1 MTTGLPSPHPTGAVG
16 EAYLV
21 EPAAAPR
28 EELRTRLTVPLQE
41 SSMTTVIDIETRSGQ
56 HCETTALGVLLRHQ
70 ALDLPEPMLFGLGSG
85 LSFVYWDSKAM
96 GFPFLGGRVKPLD
109 LTRNLATGLGL
120 ELSVQETTSPRRAW
134 ENVVAP
140 IDAGHPV
147 GLQLDSYYLDY
158 FGSKVHFGGHVVA
171 MYGYDDRDAYLVDTD
186 QQGGTVSTSRA
197 SLAQAR
203 AARGPMTA
211 KHRSFTLT
219 AARNPLSPRSRIIPA
234 IAACADAF
242 LNPPIA
248 NLGHRGIEKAG
259 KLVRTWLERTDHP
272 QRDLPQA
279 ALLMEKAGTGGA
291 LFRNFYRDFL
301 AECAQ
306 TLDSRHLRTGHGL
319 YTEAATLWTEVAALI
334 TRAGVSGNAQ
344 CLVQAG
350 TILCDLSRIEREAMQ
365 ALSRLGNQAPNA
377 IQP

>member
-1 MTTGLPSPHPTGAVG
+1 MA
-16 EAYLV
+16 
-21 EPAAAPR
+21 
-28 EELRTRLTVPLQE
+28 
-41 SSMTTVIDIETRSGQ
+41 TVIEIDTRGTQ

-70 ALDLPEPMLFGLGSG
+70 GLELSEPMLFGLGSG
-85 LSFVYWDSKAM
+85 LSFIYWDSKNM
-96 GFPFLGGRVKPLD
+96 GFPFLGGRVKPFD
-109 LTRNLATGLGL
+109 LTRNLATRLGL
-120 ELSVQETTSPRRAW
+120 ELLVQETTSPRRAW

-140 IDAGHPV
+140 LDAGHPV

-171 MYGYDDRDAYLVDTD
+171 MYGYDDHNAYLVDTE
-186 QQGGTVSTSRA
+186 QQGGAVSTSLTG
-197 SLAQAR
+197 LAQAR

-211 KHRSFTLT
+211 KHRSFTL
-219 AARNPLSPRSRIIPA
+219 AAPRNLHSPRDQIIPA
-234 IAACADAF
+234 ITACADAF

-259 KLVRTWLERTDHP
+259 KLVRTWLLRTDDP

-291 LFRNFYRDFL
+291 LFRNLYRDFL
-301 AECAQ
+301 GECAQ
-306 TLDSRHLRTGHGL
+306 LLDSSHLRTGHGL

-334 TRAGVSGNAQ
+334 AEAGESGEVQ

-350 TILCDLSRIEREAMQ
+350 ALLFDLSRIEREAMQ
-365 ALSRLGNQAPNA
+365 ALSCLGSDASNA
-377 IQP
+377 MQL